1 MNLSDFPLWMIESL
15 SDYQL
20 DVNDRWEARDRLR
33 WYYEDKYR
41 GSSQKKQLKRE
52 TELRRLN
59 WMEDYFLTDAFIHAF
74 SPYLDVAD
82 DLWRRC
88 DRVHG
93 RYLIVRDRSVDDLF
107 LLMKLVKFINI
118 TERLEPGRDYE
129 ALWAEIRDD
138 WLPKE

>member
-1 MNLSDFPLWMIESL
+1 MNRSDFPLWMLESL

-33 WYYEDKYR
+33 RHYEDKYR

-52 TELRRLN
+52 TELRRVD
-59 WMEDYFLTDAFIHAF
+59 WMEDYLLSAEFIRAFRPH
-74 SPYLDVAD
+74 LDVAD

-93 RYLIVRDRSVDDLF
+93 RYLIVRERSVDDMH
-107 LLMKLVKFINI
+107 LLLRLVKYINVF
-118 TERLEPGRDYE
+118 EQLEPGRDYA
-129 ALWAEIRDD
+129 ALWADIKDE
-138 WLPKE
+138 WSPKE